1 MNPTGDEDINELP
14 KEVLLSQFSYNLSS
28 YIYFNYAMSDFNE
41 DRNQVNYS
49 IYKDTFLFKVY

>member
-14 KEVLLSQFSYNLSS
+14 KEVLLSQFSSNLSP
-28 YIYFNYAMSDFNE
+28 YIYFNYVMSDFNE
-41 DRNQVNYS
+41 DRNQVNDS